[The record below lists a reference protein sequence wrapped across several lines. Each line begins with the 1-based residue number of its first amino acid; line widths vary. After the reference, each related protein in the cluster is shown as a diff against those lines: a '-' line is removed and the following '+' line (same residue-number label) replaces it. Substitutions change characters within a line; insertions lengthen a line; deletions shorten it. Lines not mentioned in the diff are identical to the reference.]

1 MKGMT
6 ASSYREFSLDNIN
19 LFMEIKGYNYKF
31 LDIKINLPQ
40 NLSFLEKDFIKKIK
54 GVARRGQINFSLKI
68 INNIEF
74 YPKLNYSFIID
85 TLKEIEKIT
94 GKKENLEEWKI
105 LLSNPQAFIFEPK
118 TFTEEELL
126 KIKEEFDLLL
136 IEFESEKI
144 KEGEEMK
151 KIIINCLNNIE
162 ETLKNIDKE
171 YENWKKEIE
180 ITLSKKLEEWNINIE
195 RDRLLQEIALIVIK
209 SDINEELE
217 RLKFFVEKFKID
229 MNKDE
234 SSGKTLDFLIQEMM
248 RETNTLSSKT
258 SKTKVIE
265 YALIIKE
272 NLEKIRELIYNVE

>member
-1 MKGMT
+1 MCI
-6 ASSYREFSLDNIN
+6 RD
-19 LFMEIKGYNYKF
+19 
-31 LDIKINLPQ
+31 
-40 NLSFLEKDFIKKIK
+40 
-54 GVARRGQINFSLKI
+54 R
-68 INNIEF
+68 F

>member
-54 GVARRGQINFSLKI
+54 RVARRGQINFSLKI